1 MSKTLIIAFRG
12 ASQTAPENTVPA
24 IQKALKAGADA
35 IALDVQGSKD
45 DVPLVIADQKLER
58 TTNGTGRVSQLEAK
72 DVQTLDAGAWF
83 GEEFAGT
90 KVPTL
95 EEAVKEVGKAKLILN
110 LPAMRA
116 DSKLAAHIVTALK
129 GRAKPAEDVLVFSD
143 SASLEN
149 FREKAQGF
157 GYCLA
162 LDAKVEGWVILRK
175 AEKLSLT
182 VVRPAREQVAPELV
196 SKAHEKKMRV
206 YAHFADEETDMQ
218 RLIECHVD
226 GIVTGRPERLKRV
239 LDETKA

>member
-12 ASQTAPENTVPA
+12 ASQAAPENTVPA

-58 TTNGTGRVSQLEAK
+58 TTNGTGRVSQLDAK
-72 DVQTLDAGAWF
+72 DVQALDAGAWF
-83 GEEFAGT
+83 AEEFAGT

-110 LPAMRA
+110 LPAMRV
-116 DSKLAAHIVTALK
+116 DSKLAANIVSALK
-129 GRAKPAEDVLVFSD
+129 SRNKPGEDVLVFND

-149 FREKAQGF
+149 FREKAQDF
-157 GYCLA
+157 GYALA
-162 LDAKVEGWVILRK
+162 LDAKVEGWVVLRK
-175 AEKLSLT
+175 AEKLNLT
-182 VVRPAREQVAPELV
+182 VVRPLREQVDPEFV
-196 SKAHEKKMRV
+196 AKAHDKKMRV

-218 RLIECHVD
+218 RLIEIHVD
-226 GIVTGRPERLKRV
+226 GILTGRPERLKRV